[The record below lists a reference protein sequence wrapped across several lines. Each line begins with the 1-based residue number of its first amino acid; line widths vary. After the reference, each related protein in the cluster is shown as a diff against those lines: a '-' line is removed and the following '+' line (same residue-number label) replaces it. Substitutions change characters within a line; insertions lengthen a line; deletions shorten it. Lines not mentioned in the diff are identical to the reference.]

1 MAAPGPVV
9 AIEEHYLDAE
19 VYAIAGGAGGS
30 LATRMRDLGA
40 QRLREMDEAGVD
52 IQVLSHAPPGL
63 QRVPAS
69 SAADVARRAND
80 RLAEVVAAHPT
91 RFAAF
96 ASLPTSVPDHAAEEL
111 ERTVREL
118 GFKGAMIHG
127 TTDGLFLDDARF
139 WPILERAEAL
149 DVPLYIHPALPMA
162 AVRQAYMG
170 KYAETHP
177 TFATAAWGFTIE
189 TGTHAMR
196 LVLSGALEAFPCL
209 QLILG
214 HLGEGIPF
222 LMARIDEALSR
233 DTPTKTFRKLFTDHF
248 HVTTSGF
255 FSDPALA
262 CCIAE
267 MGVDRILFSIDWP
280 FVENAPGVD
289 WLRTFA
295 LGDADKAKI
304 FGGNAKRLLKLA

>member
-63 QRVPAS
+63 QRVPAAA
-69 SAADVARRAND
+69 AADVARRAND

-96 ASLPTSVPDHAAEEL
+96 ASLPTSAPDHAAEEL

-149 DVPLYIHPALPMA
+149 DVPLFIHPALPMA

-196 LVLSGALEAFPCL
+196 LVLSGALEAFPRL

-233 DTPTKTFRKLFTDHF
+233 DTPTKAFRKLFTDHF

-289 WLRTFA
+289 WLRKFE